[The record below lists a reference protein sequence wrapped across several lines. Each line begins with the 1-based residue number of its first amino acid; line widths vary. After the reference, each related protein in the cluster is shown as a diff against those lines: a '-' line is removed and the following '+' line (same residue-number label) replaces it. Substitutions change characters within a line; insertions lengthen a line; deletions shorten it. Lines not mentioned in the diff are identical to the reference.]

1 MAATRRRKMLLTV
14 LVFEQALL
22 ARLIGV
28 ASLNPREIVY
38 TDPLYE
44 KYAESVW
51 GGRGYVCDHHFEGI
65 GPVELRSFRPPLFP
79 WLWGLV
85 YGYTSGFYTPIR
97 VVHAVLGASTC
108 TLAYLIGSCWFGVQ
122 VGVLAGLAT
131 GWYPPLVWHSIN
143 LMTEPLF
150 IFWLTVAICL
160 LIAAR
165 RTGSQWLPALAGAA
179 TALGILSRSV
189 LVGFVPLAALW
200 LALATQQRSRG
211 VRQAVAYGMSVFIAM
226 APWMLR
232 NHHVHGAWVITTT
245 DGGHGFLIGNNRGA
259 LTDRRGVKEPDTW
272 AFAEG
277 LSEVEMNKAFLRR
290 GLDHLAHEPSLWP
303 RLAWDKFCRFWR
315 FYPHLE
321 YVRDDSDDVRL
332 VKPKYYALL
341 YGLSYGALFPFV
353 VAGAVLA
360 YARRAAAL
368 PDLNLVAMLVAYMTG
383 IHMVFIAVIRYRVPL
398 MPFLIVF
405 ASYAIIRCVAAVKR
419 LRRASP
425 AENAT

>member
-1 MAATRRRKMLLTV
+1 MAASRHRKTLLAV

-65 GPVELRSFRPPLFP
+65 GPVELKSFRPPLFP
-79 WLWGLV
+79 WLWGQV
-85 YGYTSGFYTPIR
+85 YGHTSGFYTPIR
-97 VVHAVLGASTC
+97 VAHAILGACTC
-108 TLAYLIGSCWFGVQ
+108 TLAYLLGSCWFGVQ
-122 VGVLAGLAT
+122 VGVLAGFVA

-150 IFWLTVAICL
+150 IFWLTLTICL

-165 RTGSQWLPALAGAA
+165 RTGGQWPPALAGAA
-179 TALGILSRSV
+179 SALGILSRSV

-200 LALATQQRSRG
+200 LALSAERRG
-211 VRQAVAYGMSVFIAM
+211 RGLRQAVAYGMGALVAM
-226 APWMLR
+226 SPWILR
-232 NHHVHGAWVITTT
+232 NHRVHGAWVITTT
-245 DGGHGFLIGNNRGA
+245 DGGHGFLIGNSEGA
-259 LTDRRGVKEPDTW
+259 LTDRRGVKEPETW
-272 AFAEG
+272 AFAKG
-277 LSEVEMNKAFLRR
+277 LSEVEMNQAFLRR
-290 GLDHLAHEPSLWP
+290 GLGHLAREPSLWP

-321 YVRDDSDDVRL
+321 YVRDDTDDVRL
-332 VKPKYYALL
+332 VKPRYYALL
-341 YGLSYGALFPFV
+341 YGLSYGALFPFL

-360 YARRAAAL
+360 YARRAAPL
-368 PDLNLVAMLVAYMTG
+368 SDLNLIVMLVAYMTG

-398 MPFLIVF
+398 MPILIVF
-405 ASYAIIRCVAAVKR
+405 ASYAIIQCVPAIKR
-419 LRRASP
+419 LRR
-425 AENAT
+425 T